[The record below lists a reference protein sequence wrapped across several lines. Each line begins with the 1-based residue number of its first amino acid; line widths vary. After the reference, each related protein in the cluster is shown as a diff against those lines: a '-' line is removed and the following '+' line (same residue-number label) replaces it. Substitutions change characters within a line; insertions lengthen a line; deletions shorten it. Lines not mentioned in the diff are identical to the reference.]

1 MKTAKTQKTQTN
13 KKNYMS
19 DEAFAD
25 LKEAMEDALA
35 FEQGKRRDLKIT
47 RVRLP
52 RAPKA
57 MSSREIVLI
66 RRKLNCSQ
74 SVFAMMLNVSPKTV
88 QPWEQ
93 GSREPGDAALKLLTI
108 AKKHPEVL
116 LDAQMHKSSGP
127 GECR

>member
-1 MKTAKTQKTQTN
+1 MKTAKTRKVQTN

-35 FEQGKRRDLKIT
+35 FEEGKRRDLKIT
-47 RVRLP
+47 RVRVP
-52 RAPKA
+52 QAPKA
-57 MSSREIVLI
+57 MSPRDIILI
-66 RRKLNCSQ
+66 RRKFNCSQ

-88 QPWEQ
+88 QSWEQ

-108 AKKHPEVL
+108 AKKHPEIL
-116 LDAQMHKSSGP
+116 LDA
-127 GECR
+127 